1 MKKQSGMS
9 LSEVLVSLFLSSF
22 IMTLLT
28 QFYLNSKHLYIEA
41 EEVLAENFD
50 LQWANDLLSDSIRRA
65 GFTPCLGIDQLNL
78 KQNGVVVRGLTIEN
92 EPRPLIQ
99 VNRMSEHF
107 VSLVSVANSTQL
119 VVSPGV
125 SFHEKR
131 SVMIADC
138 EHAEVHN
145 ISSVEGS
152 VIHVEKPLQFKY
164 SKSAYVGEF
173 IKEQWFIKNNALYY
187 KLNQAE
193 EVTSLIHSL
202 SMHNQREHGKPFIEV
217 IMSLADGKTRK
228 LLIAVRGS

>member
-9 LSEVLVSLFLSSF
+9 LSEVLVSLFLSSV

-50 LQWANDLLSDSIRRA
+50 LQWVNDLLSDSIRRA
-65 GFTPCLGIDQLNL
+65 GFTPCLGIDQLDL
-78 KQNGVVVRGLTIEN
+78 KHNGVAVRGLIIEHK
-92 EPRPLIQ
+92 PRPLIQ

-107 VSLVSVANSTQL
+107 VSLVSVPNPTQL

-125 SFHEKR
+125 SFREKR

-138 EHAEVHN
+138 VHAEVHS
-145 ISSVEGS
+145 ISHVEGS
-152 VIHVEKPLQFKY
+152 AIHVEKPLQFKY

-187 KLNQAE
+187 KLNQTE
-193 EVTSLIHSL
+193 EVTPLIYSL
-202 SMHNQREHGKPFIEV
+202 SMQNQPQHGKPFVEV
-217 IMSLADGKTRK
+217 IMRLADGKTRK
-228 LLIAVRGS
+228 LLVAVRGS